1 MTKMEVSNST
11 EQTTLIVTLI
21 NGPSFQ
27 TLIRLFSKR
36 DVGKLNCTMVWE
48 LPSGKLILSIWKIV
62 LQGLESSGGKTS
74 KRGDC
79 GTC

>member
-48 LPSGKLILSIWKIV
+48 VDFIHLEDCITRSGIIRW
-62 LQGLESSGGKTS
+62 EN
-74 KRGDC
+74 
-79 GTC
+79 